1 MRLDFYYFSCQC
13 PLNAHMLRLLEKYM
27 DRIDIYCHDFAN
39 DFSLAKEMNLFF
51 PTLTVLGGKKRYYS
65 PLSQSFLEQ
74 VSQGKYPEEHPYL
87 PRLSDKFMEKIIE
100 PISDKNIHIAC
111 DCCGRSSENGC
122 LEKKL
127 FLKNTG
133 LNIYGFLHRDTAGKL
148 LGGAEYLPA
157 ALVPYPIVHDEDIA
171 FITCVYMSDEEYDY
185 KSAPLKALEEYL
197 KKTYKKVLV
206 ISDEAGVFPNGDM
219 PFFIRNGYKDD
230 GIIYED
236 TEYCRL
242 HILSKTL

>member
-27 DRIDIYCHDFAN
+27 DGIDIHCHDFAN

-74 VSQGKYPEEHPYL
+74 VSQGKYPEEQPYL
-87 PRLSDKFMEKIIE
+87 PRLSDKIMEKIIE
-100 PISDKNIHIAC
+100 PISDKNTHIAC

-157 ALVPYPIVHDEDIA
+157 TLVPYPIVHDEDIA